1 MQKRLKI
8 FTCCLWSVALF
19 LGVVPA
25 LEATMVRPL
34 SLQEVT
40 VRAERIFLGQVIEVR
55 EGGDEYGAPVTYV
68 TFAVSQSLKGQVSQK
83 LTIKQLGGHSGGGK
97 ILRIPGLPSYRE
109 GEEVVL
115 FLHGTSGGGFT
126 SPVGLGQGKYAVVRQ
141 GTKALVINELS
152 NMGVKGP
159 SQSYGEVPSSVRSP
173 KLSER
178 GGAMELNEFLSAVER
193 LVRPSR

>member
-1 MQKRLKI
+1 
-8 FTCCLWSVALF
+8 
-19 LGVVPA
+19 
-25 LEATMVRPL
+25 
-34 SLQEVT
+34 
-40 VRAERIFLGQVIEVR
+40 
-55 EGGDEYGAPVTYV
+55 VTYV
-68 TFAVSQSLKGQVSQK
+68 TFAVSQSLKGEVLQK
-83 LTIKQLGGHSGGGK
+83 LTIKQLGGRSGGGK
-97 ILRIPGLPSYRE
+97 ILRIPGLPLYRE

-141 GTKALVINELS
+141 GAKALVINELS

-159 SQSYGEVPSSVRSP
+159 SQSYGDVPSFRSQ

-178 GGAMELNEFLSAVER
+178 GGPMELNEFLSTVER